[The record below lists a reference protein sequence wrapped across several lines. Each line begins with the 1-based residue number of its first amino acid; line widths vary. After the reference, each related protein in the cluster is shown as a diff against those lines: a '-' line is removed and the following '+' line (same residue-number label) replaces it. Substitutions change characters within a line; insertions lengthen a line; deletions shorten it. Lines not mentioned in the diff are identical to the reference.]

1 MLGKENGVTIC
12 DKHSFHDF
20 GLIMTNKVISGP
32 VPKTKKV
39 EVPARNGSI
48 DMTDVV
54 TDDVKYEDRTI
65 NISFFAGNDLDAL
78 PAITSKIQAE
88 WSGAKTKIIFDD
100 DEAFYWL
107 GRIDG
112 VEPVVTNGKSIT
124 INVTATVNPY
134 KYSVQSTM
142 DDWLWDPFDFDTGI
156 INELADLKVNG
167 LLSVELMGVF
177 KYDNPIVIS
186 DSEMTVTHN
195 GVTADIKPGSQ
206 VLYDIVL
213 SEGTNTLTFTGN
225 GTVSINYVGGSL

>member
-1 MLGKENGVTIC
+1 MIGKENGVTIC

-39 EVPARNGSI
+39 EIPTRNGSI
-48 DMTDVV
+48 DMTEVV

-78 PAITSKIQAE
+78 PVITSRLQTE
-88 WSGAKTKIIFDD
+88 WSGMKAKITFDD
-100 DEAFYWL
+100 DEAFYWI

-112 VEPVVTNGKSIT
+112 VEPVTNGKSIT
-124 INVTATVNPY
+124 INVTATVDPY
-134 KYSVQSTM
+134 KYSVLSSM

-167 LLSVELMGVF
+167 SLSVDLVGVF

-186 DSEMTVTHN
+186 DSDMIVTHN

-213 SEGTNTLTFTGN
+213 EEGTNTLTFTGN